1 MIEDIEDYREEQLA
15 DYLIYLSKE
24 QLAERRKC
32 NCCCVEVEVEK
43 IEMFDM
49 KEYNDAGL
57 VEYCTHCIENYKEE
71 NK

>member
-1 MIEDIEDYREEQLA
+1 MIEDIEDYREEQYA
-15 DYLIYLSKE
+15 DYSIYLGTPDVIE
-24 QLAERRKC
+24 LTKC
-32 NCCCVEVEVEK
+32 NECGIEVEESE

-57 VEYCTHCIENYKEE
+57 VEYCTPCIENYKEE

>member
-1 MIEDIEDYREEQLA
+1 MIEDYREEQYA
-15 DYLIYLSKE
+15 DYSIYLGTPDVIE
-24 QLAERRKC
+24 LTKC
-32 NCCCVEVEVEK
+32 NECGIEVEESE

-57 VEYCTHCIENYKEE
+57 VEYCTPCIENYKEE